1 MTLLQH
7 TISADEIASFSED
20 LRDFAPY
27 TVARNAA
34 TSVGVR
40 AAARNPEPYREYHD
54 TYSVSLSPVGHVTNQ
69 KKSGR
74 CWLFATCNVLRD
86 RLMSDLGTTDFEL
99 SQAYLQFWDKLEK
112 ANLFLNEMVRLADQP
127 LDSREILEWFS
138 MPAPD
143 GGWWDMA
150 VTLVEKYGVVPKGSM
165 PDSFNACDTA
175 DLNDLLARK
184 LRGDALKLRRA
195 IADGSSEEAV
205 DEMVATALSEV
216 YRILCVTLGEPPKTF
231 TLEYVADA
239 RKGLG
244 EKPSENASAQDLAA
258 QKAAG
263 ACSPAFVRLANQ
275 TPQGFLA
282 EHLGVHLHDYVV
294 LGNVPGECRPYE
306 AILEKQYRW
315 ALDGV
320 PTRTLNMP
328 IEVLKDAVIAQLKAG
343 HPVWFSCDVLKNM
356 ERTDPTG
363 LLDTETL
370 DWNALVGL
378 DLSIGKADGFDTRE
392 ITCNH
397 AMTFQG
403 VNIGDDGKPTAW
415 RVENT
420 WGDEKCKKGYF
431 IMTDRYFDA
440 YVGQVVV
447 HKDYLPAKVAA
458 LWESPDTPVVQ
469 SSYWAPV
476 A

>member
-1 MTLLQH
+1 MQH
-7 TISADEIASFSED
+7 AISPDEIASFSED

-40 AAARNPEPYREYHD
+40 AAAKNPEPYREYHD
-54 TYSVSLSPVGHVTNQ
+54 TYSVRLSPVGHVTNQ
-69 KKSGR
+69 MASGR

-86 RLMSDLGTTDFEL
+86 RLMSNLGTTDFEL

-112 ANLFLNEMVRLADQP
+112 ANLFLNEMVRLANQP
-127 LDSREILEWFS
+127 IDSREIMEWFS

-150 VTLVEKYGVVPKGSM
+150 VTLVEKYGVVPKDSM
-165 PDSFNACDTA
+165 PDAFNACHTA
-175 DLNDLLARK
+175 DLDDLMARK

-195 IADGSSEEAV
+195 IANGASE
-205 DEMVATALSEV
+205 DEVEELLTRALSEI
-216 YRILCVTLGEPPKTF
+216 YRILCVALGEPPATF

-239 RKGLG
+239 RPAA
-244 EKPSENASAQDLAA
+244 EPFSEDEDPAARKARSACD
-258 QKAAG
+258 
-263 ACSPAFVRLANQ
+263 PAFVRLANQ
-275 TPQGFLA
+275 TPREFLA
-282 EHLGVHLHDYVV
+282 NHLDVDLHDYVV
-294 LGNVPGECRPYE
+294 LGNIPGDGRPYQT
-306 AILEKQYRW
+306 ILEKSYRW

-343 HPVWFSCDVLKNM
+343 HPAWFSCDVLKNM

-363 LLDTETL
+363 LLDTETI
-370 DWNALVGL
+370 DWSALVGL
-378 DLSIGKADGFDTRE
+378 DLTIDKADAFDTRE
-392 ITCNH
+392 VTCNH

-403 VNIGDDGKPTAW
+403 VNLDDNGQPTAW

-420 WGDEKCKKGYF
+420 WGEEKCRKGYF
-431 IMTDRYFDA
+431 IMTDRFFDA

-447 HKDYLPAKVAA
+447 HKDYLPAEVVE
-458 LWESPDTPVVQ
+458 LWENPETPVVQ

-476 A
+476 AP

>member
-1 MTLLQH
+1 MTPLQH

-40 AAARNPEPYREYHD
+40 AAARNPEPYRAYHD

-127 LDSREILEWFS
+127 LDSREVLEWFS

-263 ACSPAFVRLANQ
+263 ACNPAFVRLADQ
-275 TPQGFLA
+275 TPKGFLV

-294 LGNVPGECRPYE
+294 LGNIPGESRPYG

-392 ITCNH
+392 VVCNH

-447 HKDYLPAKVAA
+447 HKDYLPAEIAT

>member
-1 MTLLQH
+1 MQH
-7 TISADEIASFSED
+7 ALSPDEIASFSEE
-20 LRDFAPY
+20 LRNFAPY

-40 AAARNPEPYREYHD
+40 AAAKNPEPYREYHD

-69 KKSGR
+69 KTSGR

-86 RLMSDLGTTDFEL
+86 RLMSNLGTTDFEL

-127 LDSREILEWFS
+127 LDSREVLEWLQT
-138 MPAPD
+138 PAPD

-150 VTLVEKYGVVPKGSM
+150 VTLVEKYGVVPKDAM
-165 PDSFNACDTA
+165 PDSFNACNTP

-195 IADGSSEEAV
+195 IASGATSEAV
-205 DEMVATALSEV
+205 DELVTTALSEV
-216 YRILCVTLGEPPKTF
+216 YRILCIALGEPPATF
-231 TLEYVADA
+231 DLAYVADA
-239 RKGLG
+239 RTDA
-244 EKPSENASAQDLAA
+244 PSANGADDLAA
-258 QKAAG
+258 QKATR
-263 ACSPAFVRLANQ
+263 ACVPAFVRLSNQ
-275 TPQGFLA
+275 TPQGFLR
-282 EHLGVHLHDYVV
+282 EHLGVNLRDYVI
-294 LGNVPGECRPYE
+294 LGNVPGDNRPYKT
-306 AILEKQYRW
+306 ILEKQHRW
-315 ALDGV
+315 ALDGT

-328 IEVLKDAVIAQLKAG
+328 IDVLKNGVIAQLKAG
-343 HPVWFSCDVLKNM
+343 HPAWFSCDVLKNM

-363 LLDTETL
+363 LLDTETI
-370 DWNALVGL
+370 DWNALTGL
-378 DLSIGKADGFDTRE
+378 DLSLSKADGFDTRE

-403 VNIGDDGKPTAW
+403 VNLDDEGKPTAW

-420 WGDEKCKKGYF
+420 WGEEKCRKGYF
-431 IMTDRYFDA
+431 IMTDRFFDA

-447 HKDYLPAKVAA
+447 HKDYLPTEVAE
-458 LWESPDTPVVQ
+458 LWSSPETPVVQ

-476 A
+476 LG

>member
-1 MTLLQH
+1 M
-7 TISADEIASFSED
+7 
-20 LRDFAPY
+20 
-27 TVARNAA
+27 
-34 TSVGVR
+34 TSVSQR
-40 AAARNPEPYREYHD
+40 
-54 TYSVSLSPVGHVTNQ
+54 
-69 KKSGR
+69 
-74 CWLFATCNVLRD
+74 TC
-86 RLMSDLGTTDFEL
+86 
-99 SQAYLQFWDKLEK
+99 
-112 ANLFLNEMVRLADQP
+112 
-127 LDSREILEWFS
+127 
-138 MPAPD
+138 
-143 GGWWDMA
+143 
-150 VTLVEKYGVVPKGSM
+150 YG
-165 PDSFNACDTA
+165 
-175 DLNDLLARK
+175 
-184 LRGDALKLRRA
+184 LRRA

-263 ACSPAFVRLANQ
+263 ACNPAFVRLADQ
-275 TPQGFLA
+275 TPKGFLA
-282 EHLGVHLHDYVV
+282 EHLQVNLHDYVV
-294 LGNVPGECRPYE
+294 LGNVPGESRPYE

-378 DLSIGKADGFDTRE
+378 DLTIGKADGFDTRE

-458 LWESPDTPVVQ
+458 LWESPDSPVVQ

>member
-86 RLMSDLGTTDFEL
+86 RLMGDLGTTDFEL

-165 PDSFNACDTA
+165 PDSFNACDHRRPQRP
-175 DLNDLLARK
+175 ARPQ
-184 LRGDALKLRRA
+184 ATRR
-195 IADGSSEEAV
+195 
-205 DEMVATALSEV
+205 
-216 YRILCVTLGEPPKTF
+216 RP
-231 TLEYVADA
+231 
-239 RKGLG
+239 
-244 EKPSENASAQDLAA
+244 QAA
-258 QKAAG
+258 
-263 ACSPAFVRLANQ
+263 PR
-275 TPQGFLA
+275 
-282 EHLGVHLHDYVV
+282 H
-294 LGNVPGECRPYE
+294 R
-306 AILEKQYRW
+306 R
-315 ALDGV
+315 
-320 PTRTLNMP
+320 R
-328 IEVLKDAVIAQLKAG
+328 
-343 HPVWFSCDVLKNM
+343 
-356 ERTDPTG
+356 
-363 LLDTETL
+363 
-370 DWNALVGL
+370 
-378 DLSIGKADGFDTRE
+378 
-392 ITCNH
+392 
-397 AMTFQG
+397 
-403 VNIGDDGKPTAW
+403 
-415 RVENT
+415 
-420 WGDEKCKKGYF
+420 
-431 IMTDRYFDA
+431 
-440 YVGQVVV
+440 
-447 HKDYLPAKVAA
+447 
-458 LWESPDTPVVQ
+458 
-469 SSYWAPV
+469 
-476 A
+476 

>member
-1 MTLLQH
+1 MQH
-7 TISADEIASFSED
+7 LISADEIASFSED

-27 TVARNAA
+27 TVACNAA

-54 TYSVSLSPVGHVTNQ
+54 TYSVSLSPVGHVTSQ

-127 LDSREILEWFS
+127 IDSREIMEWFD

-150 VTLVEKYGVVPKGSM
+150 VTLVEKYGVVPKECM
-165 PDSFNACDTA
+165 ADSFNACDTP
-175 DLNDLLARK
+175 DLNDLLGRK

-195 IADGSSEEAV
+195 IADGASEEAV
-205 DEMVATALSEV
+205 DEMLTTALSEV
-216 YRILCVTLGEPPKTF
+216 YRILCVTLGEPPTSF

-239 RKGLG
+239 RPAAQQSGDG
-244 EKPSENASAQDLAA
+244 QDLAA

-263 ACSPAFVRLANQ
+263 ACSPSFVRLADQ
-275 TPQGFLA
+275 TPKQFLA
-282 EHLGVHLHDYVV
+282 EHLGVDLRDYVV
-294 LGNVPGECRPYE
+294 LGNIPGDNRPYGT
-306 AILEKQYRW
+306 ILEKQHRW
-315 ALDGV
+315 ALDGN

-328 IEVLKDAVIAQLKAG
+328 IEVLKEAVIAQLKAG
-343 HPVWFSCDVLKNM
+343 HPAWFSCDVLKNM

-363 LLDTETL
+363 LLDTDTI

-378 DLSIGKADGFDTRE
+378 DLTIDKADGFDTRE
-392 ITCNH
+392 VTCNH

-420 WGDEKCKKGYF
+420 WGDDRCRKGYF
-431 IMTDRYFDA
+431 IMTDRFFDA

-447 HKDYLPAKVAA
+447 HKDYLPAEVAA
-458 LWESPDTPVVQ
+458 LWENPETPVVQ

-476 A
+476 AY